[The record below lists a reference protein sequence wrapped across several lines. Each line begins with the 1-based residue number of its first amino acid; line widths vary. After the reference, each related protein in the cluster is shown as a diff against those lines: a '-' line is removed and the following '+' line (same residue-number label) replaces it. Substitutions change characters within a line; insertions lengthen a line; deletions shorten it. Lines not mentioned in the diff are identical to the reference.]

1 MIKPLSRRR
10 FMSSIA
16 LSAIGAGAPAAGV
29 APANMPQGNSPTG
42 KRVTLL
48 HFTDTH
54 AQLETHPEYL
64 PGASPEIQMMGGYAR
79 LKTAIDRER
88 ALYDSPCFLLD
99 GGDDFQGSGPATW
112 SKGEIVL
119 NPLNALGL
127 DAFVPGNWEAAYGP
141 ERFRETMAGLKC
153 PVICYNF
160 HDTASGQRL
169 FDPSM
174 IIEREGVKVAFVG
187 ITDISASKRHPPA
200 EFRGMDTTRIDGLHD
215 FVKDL
220 RSRQRPDLLVAV
232 THTGLSIS
240 RQIAREIPEFDVI
253 LSGHSHER
261 TSWPILE
268 GKVIIV
274 EPGSFGSFLAR
285 LDLHLAPDGGVERHA
300 FRLIPILESRYD
312 EDPKIKTLVD
322 KSLAPYRERMS
333 KPVGETETLIMRY
346 DVLESTADDFITDAV
361 REASNADIAFSNGFR
376 FGVPIPPRKVTEG
389 DLWNLLP
396 MDARLKT
403 GWVTGKELRAYLED
417 ELELVFARNP
427 WRLNGGWGPRA
438 SGLTILFNALAAKGR
453 RLVSLKVNGVE
464 IDDDK
469 RYVIAGCQR
478 DGEPMDVICR
488 HAGSHDAQVLPV
500 TVHQA
505 LLEYLKTHLVISP
518 RREGREKALDLTP
531 LVFSQD
537 AVLAGDADTAATIPS
552 GLPPG

>member
-1 MIKPLSRRR
+1 MIKPLSCRH

-16 LSAIGAGAPAAGV
+16 MSTIGASASGACV
-29 APANMPQGNSPTG
+29 AFANVPQRDPHTG

-88 ALYDSPCFLLD
+88 ALHDHPCFLLD
-99 GGDDFQGSGPATW
+99 GGDEFQGSGPATW
-112 SKGEIVL
+112 SKGEVVL
-119 NPLNALGL
+119 HPLNALGL

-141 ERFRETMAGLKC
+141 ERFKETMAGLKC

-160 HDTASGQRL
+160 HDTASGQPL
-169 FDPSM
+169 FAPSV

-200 EFRGMDTTRIDGLHD
+200 EFRGMDTTRIEGLHD

-220 RSRQRPDLLVAV
+220 RARQRPDLLVAV
-232 THTGLSIS
+232 THTGLSIA
-240 RQIAREIPEFDVI
+240 RQIARDIPEFDVI

-261 TSWPILE
+261 TSRPILE
-268 GKVIIV
+268 GKVIVV

-285 LDLHLAPDGGVERHA
+285 LDLHLAADGGVAEHA

-312 EDPKIKTLVD
+312 EDPKVKARVD
-322 KSLAPYRERMS
+322 TSLAPYRERMN

-361 REASNADIAFSNGFR
+361 RGASKADIAFSNGFR
-376 FGVPIPPRKVTEG
+376 FGVPIPPTTITEG

-403 GWVTGKELRAYLED
+403 GWVTGKELRTYLED
-417 ELELVFARNP
+417 ELELVFASNP

-438 SGLTILFNALAAKGR
+438 AGLTILFNALAEKGR

-464 IDDDK
+464 IDDHK
-469 RYVIAGCQR
+469 RYVIAGCER

-488 HAGSHDAQVLPV
+488 HAGSHDAQILPL

-505 LLEYLKTHLVISP
+505 LHQYFKTHSIIAP
-518 RREGREKALDLTP
+518 RREGREKALDLAS